1 MERREKERQRKRGL
15 KERIEKERDG
25 EPKSF
30 SLSLSFSFFLSLP
43 LSPKEWKHNTE
54 GPGRPVPRIRV
65 IDSVMSRTTRA
76 RS

>member
-1 MERREKERQRKRGL
+1 MVETRETERQSKRGL

-25 EPKSF
+25 KSK
-30 SLSLSFSFFLSLP
+30 SLSFSLFLALR